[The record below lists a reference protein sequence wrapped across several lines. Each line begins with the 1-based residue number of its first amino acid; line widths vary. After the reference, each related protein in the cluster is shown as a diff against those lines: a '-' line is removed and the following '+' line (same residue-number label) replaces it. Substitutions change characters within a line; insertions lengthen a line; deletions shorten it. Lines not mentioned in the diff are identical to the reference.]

1 MARRL
6 AAGRQER
13 VHDFGHHVV
22 VAATIRRAPGG
33 VLRLVACA
41 CAASACNHGQPSTR
55 SDASSSAPTAS
66 QQTAGA
72 GAGGTAGNPSNAGH
86 GGVAARDA
94 ATADASTPPSSDAA
108 TTGKPD
114 AGRAPLSDGGSS
126 SAALCNMS
134 TFVCD
139 DFETPGKGGAP
150 DAAKWRVI
158 TSYSGQPSTS
168 NRVVIDDQH
177 VAHGKQALHVHTET
191 TDPVYIETLHLPV
204 SSNAFFGRV
213 LAYFD
218 QDPGAR
224 TQGHWGAFVGLGK
237 KAAAGQDIEVRI
249 GGQFDILVVNYSP
262 NDALQIS
269 SSRDGFY
276 DDGMKLPIQTWTCF
290 EFQFDGAGNQL
301 HVFMDGAELER
312 LHVTDWN
319 QFGHGLTT
327 DWSPTYD
334 RLRIGYQAWNADT
347 PLDVWYDAI
356 ALGPQRIGCDPL

>member
-1 MARRL
+1 MQRAL
-6 AAGRQER
+6 AW
-13 VHDFGHHVV
+13 
-22 VAATIRRAPGG
+22 
-33 VLRLVACA
+33 VLRLLACV
-41 CAASACNHGQPSTR
+41 CSASACSSQASTR
-55 SDASSSAPTAS
+55 GDASSAAPPAS
-66 QQTAGA
+66 QQTVGTGA
-72 GAGGTAGNPSNAGH
+72 SGITANPSSAGH
-86 GGVAARDA
+86 GGAAPRDA
-94 ATADASTPPSSDAA
+94 ATPDASTRSTVDAA
-108 TTGKPD
+108 ATRTLD
-114 AGRAPLSDGGSS
+114 AGHAPPVDAGSA
-126 SAALCNMS
+126 SAALCNLS

-139 DFETPGKGGAP
+139 DFETGAKGSAP

-168 NRVVIDDQH
+168 NHVVIDDQH
-177 VAHGKQALHVHTET
+177 VARGKQALHVHTEN

-204 SSNAFFGRV
+204 SNNAFFGRV

-224 TQGHWGAFVGLGK
+224 TKGHWGAFVGLGK
-237 KAAAGQDIEVRI
+237 KASAGQDVEVRI

-276 DDGMKLPIQTWTCF
+276 EDGTKLPIQTWTCF

-301 HVFMDGAELER
+301 RVFMDGAELER

-319 QFGHGLTT
+319 QFGHGLTA

-347 PLDVWYDAI
+347 PLDVWYDAV
-356 ALGPQRIGCDPL
+356 ALGPQRIGCQ